1 MAKKTKLTRGTQ
13 SRARKPARK
22 LERARWADWPV
33 TALFRIIRIQRHTYQ
48 FNEHLIYLFIFFSAV
63 LVNKNE
69 Y

>member
-1 MAKKTKLTRGTQ
+1 MAKKNLTRGTQ
-13 SRARKPARK
+13 SPERKPARK
-22 LERARWADWPV
+22 PERARWAHWPV